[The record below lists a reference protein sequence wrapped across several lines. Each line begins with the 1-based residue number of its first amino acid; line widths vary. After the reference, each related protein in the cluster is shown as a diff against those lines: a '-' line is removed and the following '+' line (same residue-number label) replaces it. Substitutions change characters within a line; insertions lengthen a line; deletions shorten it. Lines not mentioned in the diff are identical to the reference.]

1 MAHGKRW
8 KTQFFLVDENGD
20 VEFSMTFKN
29 EYEQEKSVM
38 IAENAIMVCALLRTP
53 PRVQEVVVTMMC
65 HTCGFESAQSDRVLF
80 CKCDCLDS

>member
-8 KTQFFLVDENGD
+8 KTQFFLVDEAGD

-29 EYEQEKSVM
+29 DYEQDRSVM
-38 IAENAIMVCALLRTP
+38 IAENATVMCSLLRTP
-53 PRVQEVVVTMMC
+53 PCVQDVVVTMMC
-65 HTCGFESAQSDRVLF
+65 HTCGFESDQSDRAPL